1 MPNDPKW
8 RTIARASKQ
17 PITAVLSVYIHLM
30 VIASNATERGRTQSV
45 CNEDI
50 ASALDLEC
58 EQVDAIL
65 LAMQGRVLEGDK
77 LSGWE
82 KRQVER
88 EDGGAERAKAWREAK
103 KAEKAAKPNEI
114 ERNQD
119 DANATERN
127 RTQSERERT
136 PDKDTDKEYINPQS
150 INAGERVL
158 ESSAKPQGAAHPE
171 KFAMHPAW
179 QPSPHVADLARQSG
193 TVLLP
198 ADLPDLV
205 AHWLTEPQT
214 VRTQSEWDKALLQT
228 AKHRALRAASPQPSR
243 AGRMPPAD
251 NFAGKNYGVG
261 VQDL

>member
-114 ERNQD
+114 KRNQD

-127 RTQSERERT
+127 RTHDERERT
-136 PDKDTDKEYINPQS
+136 PDKDTDKEYIKPQS

-205 AHWLTEPQT
+205 AHWLTDPQT

-228 AKHRALRAASPQPSR
+228 AKHRALRAASPMPSR
-243 AGRMPPAD
+243 AGRTPPAD